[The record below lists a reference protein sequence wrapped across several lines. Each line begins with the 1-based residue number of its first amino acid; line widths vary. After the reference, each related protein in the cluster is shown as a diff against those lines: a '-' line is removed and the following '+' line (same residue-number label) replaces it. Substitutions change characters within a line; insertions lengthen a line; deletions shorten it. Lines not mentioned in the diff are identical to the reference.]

1 MNEKDDLEIKNY
13 YKIDRLRMIYFSDY
27 SFVDRVFV

>member
-1 MNEKDDLEIKNY
+1 MNEKDDLEIKDY

-27 SFVDRVFV
+27 GFVDGVFI